1 MMVDEFL
8 LFAAFGH
15 CSNKMGGRAWKVVL
29 GQGFAKLQQHLE
41 EHTDIVKSTAILF
54 KMTNFE
60 NLIRTYKN
68 HVISTI
74 SS

>member
-1 MMVDEFL
+1 M
-8 LFAAFGH
+8 A
-15 CSNKMGGRAWKVVL
+15 L

-60 NLIRTYKN
+60 NLIRIYKKSRN
-68 HVISTI
+68 LDHIELGRDEIDRYSPNKV
-74 SS
+74 